1 MKRAI
6 IRLLPVC
13 FIVACAS
20 DRRPADAPASGD
32 ADVYAASSS
41 PASAADTADTS
52 DASTSGAS
60 DTHGSG
66 TSTTAAHTG
75 STTGNSSGATATTN
89 TTTGSNASATAA
101 TSAAAPAV
109 ERRDGAIAADN
120 TGVNERDRNTANLTP
135 GDQKENGSDLEIT
148 QKIRQAVMADD
159 SLSFTAKNAKIITA
173 GGRVTLR
180 GVVKSDQERT
190 SIAAAASKIV
200 GAGNVDNQ
208 LEVKK

>member
-32 ADVYAASSS
+32 AYTAASS

-52 DASTSGAS
+52 DTSALGAS
-60 DTHGSG
+60 DTQASG
-66 TSTTAAHTG
+66 ASSTAANTSSTT
-75 STTGNSSGATATTN
+75 SNPSGPATT
-89 TTTGSNASATAA
+89 TTSSTSGSAAPAA
-101 TSAAAPAV
+101 TGAAAPAV
-109 ERRDGAIAADN
+109 ERRDGAVAADN
-120 TGVNERDRNTANLTP
+120 TGVNERDRNAAKMTP
-135 GDQKENGSDLEIT
+135 GDQKENTSDLEIT

>member
-6 IRLLPVC
+6 IRLLPMC
-13 FIVACAS
+13 FLVACAS

-32 ADVYAASSS
+32 AYTAASS

-52 DASTSGAS
+52 DTSTLGATDTQGSGASSTAATTSSTASNPSGAASTS
-60 DTHGSG
+60 
-66 TSTTAAHTG
+66 
-75 STTGNSSGATATTN
+75 N
-89 TTTGSNASATAA
+89 TTGSNAPATAA
-101 TSAAAPAV
+101 TSAAAPTV
-109 ERRDGAIAADN
+109 ERRDGAVAPDN
-120 TGVNERDRNTANLTP
+120 TGVNERDRNAAKMTP
-135 GDQKENGSDLEIT
+135 GDQKENTSDLEIT